1 MHAQA
6 GLVSSL
12 SVSRP
17 HKLKIIM
24 IVEAIRSGDL
34 SIVVVAVII
43 YCATD
48 KSQIAS
54 SVGT

>member
-17 HKLKIIM
+17 HKVCKII
-24 IVEAIRSGDL
+24 IIIIEAIRSGDL
-34 SIVVVAVII
+34 GHSG
-43 YCATD
+43 
-48 KSQIAS
+48 
-54 SVGT
+54 SVMSTNVFH

>member
-1 MHAQA
+1 MYAQA

-17 HKLKIIM
+17 HKVWKIIM

-34 SIVVVAVII
+34 GHSG
-43 YCATD
+43 
-48 KSQIAS
+48 
-54 SVGT
+54 SVMSANVFH